1 MFFGFLLP
9 FDVLIP
15 FKLCQSNRNDKT
27 TIELFIPSKLHVE
40 IMQTSLEQL
49 PDIFGIFLGVVIS
62 SHMYFWDYHLV
73 NYRLWREQLGDLEVM
88 DEEFV
93 ALVVEGEVEVDQFV
107 NVEVLKS
114 GVVRNVDATDFVEGD
129 KGSIVVANLWEE

>member
-1 MFFGFLLP
+1 
-9 FDVLIP
+9 
-15 FKLCQSNRNDKT
+15 
-27 TIELFIPSKLHVE
+27 
-40 IMQTSLEQL
+40 
-49 PDIFGIFLGVVIS
+49 
-62 SHMYFWDYHLV
+62 
-73 NYRLWREQLGDLEVM
+73 M